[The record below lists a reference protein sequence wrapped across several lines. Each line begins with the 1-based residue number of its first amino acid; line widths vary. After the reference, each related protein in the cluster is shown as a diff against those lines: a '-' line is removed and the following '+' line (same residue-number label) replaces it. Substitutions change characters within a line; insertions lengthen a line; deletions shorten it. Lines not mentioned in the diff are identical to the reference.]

1 MQTTVV
7 GSYPKIPNRPRPA
20 RLRAA
25 IGRLDRGEIT
35 HEELARIQDEVTVE
49 VIQEQVEAGVD
60 LITDGQVRWDDD
72 QTHIMRR
79 LSGVEIGGLEGHF
92 DTTNYYPQPEEL

>member
-35 HEELARIQDEVTVE
+35 HEELARIQDEGTVE
-49 VIQEQVEAGVD
+49 VIQEQVEAAGAVAWKSPVLVRD
-60 LITDGQVRWDDD
+60 YRFALEHSEKPVKPIITGPY
-72 QTHIMRR
+72 TLAA
-79 LSGVEIGGLEGHF
+79 LSLEGH
-92 DTTNYYPQPEEL
+92 Y